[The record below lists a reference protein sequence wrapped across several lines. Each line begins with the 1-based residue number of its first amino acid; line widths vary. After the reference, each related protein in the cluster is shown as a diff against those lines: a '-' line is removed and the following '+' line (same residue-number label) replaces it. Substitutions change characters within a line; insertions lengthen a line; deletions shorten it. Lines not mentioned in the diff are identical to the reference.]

1 MGSPL
6 QFWENLAPYLSHIED
21 NFLDLESINKL
32 MSIINDPVLVIG
44 AGQGLLVESL
54 QQCGYK
60 VDGIDNNAQMI
71 EYAERRRGIK
81 LIQEDATKLSFDD
94 NSYRTT
100 IIATGVID
108 YTDDSKLIEK
118 ILNEAVR
125 VTTDDGKI
133 LVAFYRMHPA
143 SEAFQKCAGIL
154 TDDGKFRHQ
163 YAFGLMRGK
172 PSDMIKTIKK
182 DTNMGLLS
190 IIFHLVKIQI
200 LVPKK
205 ERDVSKT
212 FNEMFKLMD
221 DPNKFIESCPGSI
234 PYRTLPSI
242 HKLFEQFGFSISNTH
257 VYDSC
262 TVAEIDKSGIH

>member
-1 MGSPL
+1 VGSSL
-6 QFWENLAPYLSHIED
+6 EFWDNLAPYLSHIED

-32 MSIINDPVLVIG
+32 KNIINDPVLIIG

-54 QQCGYK
+54 QQSGYS
-60 VDGIDNNAQMI
+60 VDGIDNNTKMI

-81 LIQEDATKLSFDD
+81 LIQEDATNLSFDE

-100 IIATGVID
+100 IIATGVVDYID
-108 YTDDSKLIEK
+108 DLHLIEE

-125 VTTDDGKI
+125 VTTDEGRV
-133 LVAFYRMHPA
+133 LVAFYRIHPA
-143 SEAFQKCAGIL
+143 SEAFQKRAGIL
-154 TDDGKFRHQ
+154 TVDGKFKHK
-163 YAFGLMRGK
+163 YAFGLMQGN

-190 IIFHLVKIQI
+190 IIFHLIRMQM

-205 ERDVSKT
+205 ERDVFKT
-212 FNEMFKLMD
+212 FNEMFKVMD
-221 DPNKFIESCPGSI
+221 NPNEFIASCPDSI

-242 HKLFEQFGFSISNTH
+242 HKLFEKLGFSISNTY

-262 TVAEIDKSGIH
+262 TVADIDNSSMH

>member
-32 MSIINDPVLVIG
+32 KSIINDPVLIIG

-60 VDGIDNNAQMI
+60 VDGIDNNTQMI

-108 YTDDSKLIEK
+108 YIGDSQLIEK

-125 VTTDDGKI
+125 VTTDDGRI

-143 SEAFQKCAGIL
+143 SEAFQKCAALATKAGVEGKEISIRSPLEGMRKAEIIQRGLELKVDYSL
-154 TDDGKFRHQ
+154 TRSCYDPSPEGLSCGK
-163 YAFGLMRGK
+163 
-172 PSDMIKTIKK
+172 
-182 DTNMGLLS
+182 
-190 IIFHLVKIQI
+190 
-200 LVPKK
+200 
-205 ERDVSKT
+205 
-212 FNEMFKLMD
+212 
-221 DPNKFIESCPGSI
+221 C
-234 PYRTLPSI
+234 
-242 HKLFEQFGFSISNTH
+242 
-257 VYDSC
+257 DSC
-262 TVAEIDKSGIH
+262 ILRGEARALQPRAGPV